1 MPEASIVV
9 RCPHCGHPY
18 PMTDLQREVY
28 RGRTMGCV
36 NCGRPINVDAA
47 IAAQFPAAN
56 AEEAAAAAE
65 GDIEG
70 GEAATD
76 PAVAAAGDPG
86 PSGDGA
92 AGLAMSTAAAGAAP
106 AVAASLKPNAAAVIS
121 LTAGIVFVV
130 LLGMAAIAGYVA
142 ADASGES
149 GGDIVTYV
157 LLVSGIA
164 AGLVAIGCGW
174 LGLARARRPL
184 VGGRSSAAFGLGLGA
199 VGLLVGGCVMSTI
212 LPNLQRARD
221 RADREAC
228 QNNLQQIATAIGS
241 YASGD
246 PSHRYP
252 DSLDRLV
259 QTGMLTPG
267 TLVCPAGKLQPGAPT
282 TAPGATF
289 PSSYVYLGA
298 GRTSTSVSPTVV
310 LVYEQPPTGHRDGAH
325 VLFADGY
332 IGFCPAGQMPQLA
345 RELQAGQNPPPSA
358 AAARQ

>member
-1 MPEASIVV
+1 MPEPSIVV

-36 NCGRPINVDAA
+36 NCGRPINVDVA
-47 IAAQFPAAN
+47 IAAQFPVPN
-56 AEEAAAAAE
+56 AEAE
-65 GDIEG
+65 SATG
-70 GEAATD
+70 GNALDGGAATD
-76 PAVAAAGDPG
+76 PAVATAGDPA
-86 PSGDGA
+86 PSDDA
-92 AGLAMSTAAAGAAP
+92 IAGLAMSAGAAP

-149 GGDIVTYV
+149 GGDLVTYV
-157 LLVSGIA
+157 LLVSGAA
-164 AGLVAIGCGW
+164 AGLAAIGCGW
-174 LGLARARRPL
+174 LGLSRARRPL

-212 LPNLQRARD
+212 LPNLQRARE

-246 PSHRYP
+246 PLRRYP

-267 TLVCPAGKLQPGAPT
+267 ALVCPAGKLQPGAPA
-282 TAPGATF
+282 TAPSTKF

-310 LVYEQPPTGHRDGAH
+310 LVYEQPPTGHRGGAH